1 MKKEIIN
8 VDTNKKN
15 KNKKEKFSRSSS
27 YSKPTIKFIFDSK
40 EELTFDKNIFLSIK
54 IILQNNNN
62 LKIQTLNNNCI
73 QIDIPNSVE
82 KEDISLFLEIIK
94 YFLESDNNKTNN
106 EQKIDESKIMK
117 IFSISDLFISEYFNT
132 RFIKDILLKYNYN
145 NIAIELIYY
154 SYKKLCYYS
163 DKKEEVN
170 NSYFDLFYQSLENI
184 SKNEQIVF
192 NNLDKIKIL
201 DKKIIDEII
210 EKTFKNLIYGNTI
223 LIEENEEYDKIKSE
237 LGNTDDLH
245 MIKLTQ
251 FNKLIQFLMELNHKQ
266 NNFFELITS
275 EYAFLLSKESILEL
289 KNLPHPSL
297 QVDIHFSDYSFYCQE
312 FPLEIILNHKKIILI
327 VSYKTEDHSFNINIK
342 LLNHRIN
349 NKKNVNNI
357 LEIDKISEDKFI
369 EDNSCF
375 KIFTFLTHVMITK
388 GPEKVTIATQNNLLS
403 LSDSKTVYNILK
415 ISNFDNELR
424 NFLIREPEKEYFSVI
439 VQIKL
444 CYKYSALASYLLR
457 QFHLY
462 YNDPNICKI
471 SKQLLI
477 LILENKFLKINK
489 SNDIV
494 TSILLW
500 LEDEMNIKEDIS
512 NIFEMIE
519 WENVDEILIIEL
531 IIKYSHVI
539 SGNKMIET
547 MFINAFEKKY
557 NNSTAVGNILK
568 SLFSAGKKIDYIKLF
583 TEMKKSQKN
592 NKVYKYFNSEY
603 KFKNNF
609 FEYDNENENSSISKD
624 SISFKEGIQQILNGS
639 NKKENKKVKN
649 YTFNNSINNIEE
661 ENLNNNDNEN
671 DKKIKNQKKEK
682 ENLNE
687 KSKKIFDQNKN
698 KDNSIK
704 TKDKIIEKSES
715 TFQKFKEINRQAK
728 NKNLFNKIT
737 KNLSFLN
744 KKQQNQVKS
753 NNDKK
758 IVKVEESKKINN
770 SYIKN
775 MKKVLKDKHN
785 INNVSININ
794 NINNINI
801 SNHNISNHNISN
813 YKNTNN
819 QSLNKYNNHINT
831 NSFYLTFYSNK
842 NQKSSK
848 HKNDYIKK
856 TSFKLYATNNPD
868 KNNTL
873 NYINKTNNSESTFD
887 NLLCSILKYDKTFH
901 KSKPKFEKNI
911 KIKKISTKNS
921 TKKILSKKQNK

>member
-15 KNKKEKFSRSSS
+15 KNKKEKFSRASS
-27 YSKPTIKFIFDSK
+27 YSKPTIKFVFDTK
-40 EELTFDKNIFLSIK
+40 EELIIDKNIFLLINPVLLNS
-54 IILQNNNN
+54 NN
-62 LKIQTLNNNCI
+62 LKIQTLNNDCI
-73 QIDIPNSVE
+73 QIDIPNNVR
-82 KEDISLFLEIIK
+82 KEDISLFLDVIK
-94 YFLESDNNKTNN
+94 YFYESENSNNNKIN
-106 EQKIDESKIMK
+106 EDQKIDENKVMK
-117 IFSISDLFISEYFNT
+117 ILSISDLFISEYFNT
-132 RFIKDILLKYNYN
+132 RFIKDILLKYNYK
-145 NIAIELIYY
+145 NIVIELIYY

-163 DKKEEVN
+163 DKKEEIN

-210 EKTFKNLIYGNTI
+210 EKTFKNLIYGKTI
-223 LIEENEEYDKIKSE
+223 LIEENEEFDKIKSE
-237 LGNTDDLH
+237 LGHNDNNLH
-245 MIKLTQ
+245 MIKLNQ
-251 FNKLIQFLMELNHKQ
+251 FNKLIQFLMEINHNK
-266 NNFFELITS
+266 NNFFDLITS

-342 LLNHRIN
+342 LLNHRIKN
-349 NKKNVNNI
+349 NKNVNNI
-357 LEIDKISEDKFI
+357 LEIDKISEEKFI

-462 YNDPNICKI
+462 YNDPKICKI

-494 TSILLW
+494 ESILLW

-512 NIFEMIE
+512 SIFELIK

-531 IIKYSHVI
+531 IIKYSHII
-539 SGNKMIET
+539 SGNKNIET
-547 MFINAFEKKY
+547 MLINAFEKKY
-557 NNSTAVGNILK
+557 NNSTAIGNILK

-609 FEYDNENENSSISKD
+609 FEYDNENSSISKD
-624 SISFKEGIQQILNGS
+624 SISFKDGIQQILNES
-639 NKKENKKVKN
+639 IKKENKKIKN

-661 ENLNNNDNEN
+661 ENLND
-671 DKKIKNQKKEK
+671 DKIIKNQKKDY
-682 ENLNE
+682 LNE
-687 KSKKIFDQNKN
+687 KSKEIVDKNKN
-698 KDNSIK
+698 KNKSNSIK
-704 TKDKIIEKSES
+704 VKDKIMEKSE
-715 TFQKFKEINRQAK
+715 TTIQKLKEINKQTK
-728 NKNLFNKIT
+728 NKHPFNILS

-744 KKQQNQVKS
+744 KKQQNQVKP
-753 NNDKK
+753 NINKK
-758 IVKVEESKKINN
+758 IVKAEENKKINN

-801 SNHNISNHNISN
+801 SNHNISN

-842 NQKSSK
+842 NKKSSK
-848 HKNDYIKK
+848 NKNDYIKNS
-856 TSFKLYATNNPD
+856 SFKLYATNNAD
-868 KNNTL
+868 KNNTFNL
-873 NYINKTNNSESTFD
+873 LNKTNNTESTFD

-901 KSKPKFEKNI
+901 KSKQKFEKNI

-921 TKKILSKKQNK
+921 TKKIVSKKQNK

>member
-15 KNKKEKFSRSSS
+15 KNKKEKFSRASS
-27 YSKPTIKFIFDSK
+27 YAKPTIKFVFDSK
-40 EELTFDKNIFLSIK
+40 EELIIDKNIFLLIK
-54 IILQNNNN
+54 PVLLNNNN
-62 LKIQTLNNNCI
+62 LKIQTLNNDCI
-73 QIDIPNSVE
+73 QIDIPNNVG
-82 KEDISLFLEIIK
+82 KDDISLFLDVIK
-94 YFLESDNNKTNN
+94 YFYESEINNNNKIN
-106 EQKIDESKIMK
+106 EDQKIDENKVMK
-117 IFSISDLFISEYFNT
+117 ILNISDLFISEYFNT
-132 RFIKDILLKYNYN
+132 RFIKDILLKYNYK
-145 NIAIELIYY
+145 NIVIELIYY

-163 DKKEEVN
+163 DKKEEIN
-170 NSYFDLFYQSLENI
+170 NAYFDLFYQSLENI

-223 LIEENEEYDKIKSE
+223 LIEENEEFDKIKSE
-237 LGNTDDLH
+237 LGHNDNNLH
-245 MIKLTQ
+245 MIKLNQ
-251 FNKLIQFLMELNHKQ
+251 FNKLIQFLMEINHNK
-266 NNFFELITS
+266 NNFFDLITS

-342 LLNHRIN
+342 LLNYRIKN
-349 NKKNVNNI
+349 NKNVNNI
-357 LEIDKISEDKFI
+357 LEIDKISEEKFI

-462 YNDPNICKI
+462 YNDPKICKI

-494 TSILLW
+494 ESILLW
-500 LEDEMNIKEDIS
+500 LEDEINIKEDIS
-512 NIFEMIE
+512 NIFELIK

-531 IIKYSHVI
+531 IIKYSHII
-539 SGNKMIET
+539 SGNKNIET
-547 MFINAFEKKY
+547 MLINAFEKKY
-557 NNSTAVGNILK
+557 NNSMAIENILK

-609 FEYDNENENSSISKD
+609 FEYDNENSSISKD
-624 SISFKEGIQQILNGS
+624 SISFKDGIQQILNES
-639 NKKENKKVKN
+639 IKKENKKIKN

-661 ENLNNNDNEN
+661 ENLND
-671 DKKIKNQKKEK
+671 DKKIKNQKKDD
-682 ENLNE
+682 LNE
-687 KSKKIFDQNKN
+687 KSKEIVDKNKN
-698 KDNSIK
+698 KNKSNSIK
-704 TKDKIIEKSES
+704 VKDKIIEKSE
-715 TFQKFKEINRQAK
+715 TTIQKLKEINKQTK
-728 NKNLFNKIT
+728 NKHPFNILS

-744 KKQQNQVKS
+744 KKQQNQAKP
-753 NNDKK
+753 NINKR
-758 IVKVEESKKINN
+758 IVKEEENKKINN

-801 SNHNISNHNISN
+801 SNHNISN

-842 NQKSSK
+842 NKKGSK
-848 HKNDYIKK
+848 NKNDYIKNS
-856 TSFKLYATNNPD
+856 SFKLYATNNAD
-868 KNNTL
+868 KNNTFNL
-873 NYINKTNNSESTFD
+873 LNKTNNTESTFD

-901 KSKPKFEKNI
+901 KSKQKFEKNI

-921 TKKILSKKQNK
+921 TKKIVSKKQNK